1 MAQVVLSGALP
12 GKNEGFIAL
21 VSPFVPSFWSMN
33 SLAATVDLVTISRIS
48 DPDLLERWEA
58 TVSTL
63 TQGSFYVVG
72 MSAAF
77 LLLCFVVLVK
87 KR

>member
-1 MAQVVLSGALP
+1 
-12 GKNEGFIAL
+12 
-21 VSPFVPSFWSMN
+21 
-33 SLAATVDLVTISRIS
+33 VTISRIS

-63 TQGSFYVVG
+63 TQGSFFVVS

>member
-1 MAQVVLSGALP
+1 
-12 GKNEGFIAL
+12 
-21 VSPFVPSFWSMN
+21 MN

-63 TQGSFYVVG
+63 TQGSFFVAG